1 MAALL
6 FCAFALR
13 WMRKRKEDTQQPT
26 RAIATNS
33 AFPGAA

>member
-26 RAIATNS
+26 RAIAANS